1 MSKGE
6 VNSAFGKRDWKK
18 RQGLELYQLGV
29 SLYLIPYSSIN
40 FCLHI
45 IHKYIETH
53 DQHMKNPLLHYFIKT
68 AKSCIWRQGNAG
80 RGLPGK
86 YQFSRLFWRFLIH
99 TNYDVILMK
108 WFLFFQETSVSF
120 TVQSGRCLLNEQ
132 LLSTGFVSLFSM
144 CGPICYLLDTNNPDP
159 YWGLLISSQ
168 TFLLWFYYHVGTHRI
183 SLLSTLWYPGWC
195 HSHQRWR
202 FDM

>member
-18 RQGLELYQLGV
+18 RQGLELHQLGV

-40 FCLHI
+40 VCLHI

-99 TNYDVILMK
+99 TNYDVILIK
-108 WFLFFQETSVSF
+108 CFLFFRGPLFHSQYRVDDACLMSSCSVLVLFHCSAC
-120 TVQSGRCLLNEQ
+120 VVP
-132 LLSTGFVSLFSM
+132 FV
-144 CGPICYLLDTNNPDP
+144 IY
-159 YWGLLISSQ
+159 
-168 TFLLWFYYHVGTHRI
+168 
-183 SLLSTLWYPGWC
+183 
-195 HSHQRWR
+195 
-202 FDM
+202 